1 VETMETYFP
10 VVLKFNLKLISFGSI
25 SHPRTKFHV
34 AEINTCSR
42 HDFGLLQNF
51 WSRICDPFVLLV
63 LCEY

>member
-10 VVLKFNLKLISFGSI
+10 VVLKFNLKLSSFGSI
-25 SHPRTKFHV
+25 LHPRTKFHA
-34 AEINTCSR
+34 AEINTCLR

-51 WSRICDPFVLLV
+51 WCRIYDPFVLLV